1 MLTFLRPIFY
11 AFFESAFFM
20 LFFGPALLGNRFSR
34 ESGDIHQPIGP
45 FDLHESSENLLI
57 ECSVREEDD
66 LF

>member
-1 MLTFLRPIFY
+1 
-11 AFFESAFFM
+11 M
-20 LFFGPALLGNRFSR
+20 LFFGPDLLGNRFSR